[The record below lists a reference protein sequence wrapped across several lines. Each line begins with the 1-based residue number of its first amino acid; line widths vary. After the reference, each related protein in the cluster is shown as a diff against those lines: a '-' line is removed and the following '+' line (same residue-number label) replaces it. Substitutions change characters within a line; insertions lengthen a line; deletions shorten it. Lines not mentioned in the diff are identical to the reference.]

1 MKKAPAANFIQTN
14 QHQRKNDCIFCA
26 MANALPVTYDEARE
40 ILARAAC
47 CVKKEIQTVRNI
59 RKALCEM
66 GLRFTK
72 LQTRVQFAKFAADH
86 AGSDS
91 NYIIVAC
98 DHAAA
103 VVNGKLLDE
112 WDSSRKFVQFVFEAT
127 KETYNQIKSEYRKEE
142 PTMKNITLNQIAQF
156 ANIEI
161 IDATPA
167 TVEAPTETTAAIVPE
182 VLPPEQ
188 STAAIIPAPLQ
199 DQPNNLPGAL
209 LDLDERTLQLLKRQA
224 NLAAALPGVKSLQ
237 LVGRWLWLEFTGK
250 PTAEIRQQLKDN
262 RWSWAPKKGKWT
274 YHNPEEPRPGKHRFM
289 TFEEIQD
296 KHGAAAI
303 I

>member
-1 MKKAPAANFIQTN
+1 MLKQIKKYFVLWQNSA
-14 QHQRKNDCIFCA
+14 
-26 MANALPVTYDEARE
+26 E
-40 ILARAAC
+40 
-47 CVKKEIQTVRNI
+47 
-59 RKALCEM
+59 
-66 GLRFTK
+66 
-72 LQTRVQFAKFAADH
+72 LQ
-86 AGSDS
+86 
-91 NYIIVAC
+91 
-98 DHAAA
+98 
-103 VVNGKLLDE
+103 
-112 WDSSRKFVQFVFEAT
+112 VFEAAT
-127 KETYNQIKSEYRKEE
+127 KADAMKAARMYRRQWEIDDDKPVKALNEAEAAAYEAERQAQENKGKEE
-142 PTMKNITLNQIAQF
+142 QTMKNITLNQIAQF

-161 IDATPA
+161 IDATPTTSEQQDLFA
-167 TVEAPTETTAAIVPE
+167 AAPTTVETTAAIVPE

-188 STAAIIPAPLQ
+188 PTATAIPAPLQ

-237 LVGRWLWLEFTGK
+237 LVGRWLWLEFAGK

>member
-1 MKKAPAANFIQTN
+1 MLKQIKKYFVLWQNSTALQVIEAATKADAMKAARLYRRQWEIDDDKPVKALSEAEAA
-14 QHQRKNDCIFCA
+14 A
-26 MANALPVTYDEARE
+26 YEAE
-40 ILARAAC
+40 
-47 CVKKEIQTVRNI
+47 
-59 RKALCEM
+59 RKAQENK
-66 GLRFTK
+66 G
-72 LQTRVQFAKFAADH
+72 
-86 AGSDS
+86 
-91 NYIIVAC
+91 
-98 DHAAA
+98 
-103 VVNGKLLDE
+103 
-112 WDSSRKFVQFVFEAT
+112 
-127 KETYNQIKSEYRKEE
+127 KEE

-161 IDATPA
+161 IDATPTA
-167 TVEAPTETTAAIVPE
+167 SEQQDLFAEAPASVETTAAIIPE
-182 VLPPEQ
+182 VLPPE
-188 STAAIIPAPLQ
+188 TATAIPAPLQ
-199 DQPNNLPGAL
+199 EQASNLPGAL

-224 NLAAALPGVKSLQ
+224 NLAATLPGVKSLQ

-250 PTAEIRQQLKDN
+250 PTEEIRKQLKDN

>member
-1 MKKAPAANFIQTN
+1 MLKQIKKYFVLWQNSAALQMFEAATKADAMKAARLYRRQWEIDDDKPVKALSEAEAAAYEAERQPQNNNGKEEQTMKKA
-14 QHQRKNDCIFCA
+14 
-26 MANALPVTYDEARE
+26 
-40 ILARAAC
+40 
-47 CVKKEIQTVRNI
+47 
-59 RKALCEM
+59 
-66 GLRFTK
+66 
-72 LQTRVQFAKFAADH
+72 
-86 AGSDS
+86 
-91 NYIIVAC
+91 
-98 DHAAA
+98 
-103 VVNGKLLDE
+103 
-112 WDSSRKFVQFVFEAT
+112 
-127 KETYNQIKSEYRKEE
+127 
-142 PTMKNITLNQIAQF
+142 TLNQIAQF

-161 IDATPA
+161 IDATPTASEQQNLFAAAPA
-167 TVEAPTETTAAIVPE
+167 TVEAPTETTTAIVPE

-188 STAAIIPAPLQ
+188 TTAAIIPAQLQ

-224 NLAAALPGVKSLQ
+224 NIAAALPGVKSLQ

-262 RWSWAPKKGKWT
+262 RWSWAPKKDKWT

>member
-86 AGSDS
+86 AESDS

-127 KETYNQIKSEYRKEE
+127 KETYNQIKAEYRKEE
-142 PTMKNITLNQIAQF
+142 PTVKNITLNQIAQF

-167 TVEAPTETTAAIVPE
+167 TVEATTAAIVPE

-188 STAAIIPAPLQ
+188 PTAAVIPAQLQ

-224 NLAAALPGVKSLQ
+224 NIAAALPGVKSLQ

-250 PTAEIRQQLKDN
+250 PTEEIRKQLKDN

>member
-86 AGSDS
+86 AESDS

-127 KETYNQIKSEYRKEE
+127 KETYNQIKAQYRKEE

-156 ANIEI
+156 TNIEI
-161 IDATPA
+161 IDATPT

-182 VLPPEQ
+182 VLPPE
-188 STAAIIPAPLQ
+188 TATVIPAPLQ

-209 LDLDERTLQLLKRQA
+209 LDLDERTLQLLKMQA
-224 NLAAALPGVKSLQ
+224 NIAAALPGVKSLQ

>member
-86 AGSDS
+86 AESDS

-112 WDSSRKFVQFVFEAT
+112 WDSSRKFVKYFVEISKDLYTAIA
-127 KETYNQIKSEYRKEE
+127 KQYGKGEE
-142 PTMKNITLNQIAQF
+142 ETMKT
-156 ANIEI
+156 
-161 IDATPA
+161 
-167 TVEAPTETTAAIVPE
+167 TETTAAIVPE

-188 STAAIIPAPLQ
+188 PAAAVIPAPLQ
-199 DQPNNLPGAL
+199 EQQSNLPGAL

-237 LVGRWLWLEFTGK
+237 IVGRWLWLEFTGK

-289 TFEEIQD
+289 TFEEIES
-296 KHGAAAI
+296 KHGSAAI

>member
-1 MKKAPAANFIQTN
+1 MLKQIKKYFVLWQNST
-14 QHQRKNDCIFCA
+14 
-26 MANALPVTYDEARE
+26 AL
-40 ILARAAC
+40 
-47 CVKKEIQTVRNI
+47 Q
-59 RKALCEM
+59 
-66 GLRFTK
+66 
-72 LQTRVQFAKFAADH
+72 
-86 AGSDS
+86 
-91 NYIIVAC
+91 
-98 DHAAA
+98 
-103 VVNGKLLDE
+103 
-112 WDSSRKFVQFVFEAT
+112 VFEAAT
-127 KETYNQIKSEYRKEE
+127 KADAMKAARLYRRQWEIDDDKPVKALSEAEAAAYEAERKAQENKGKEE

-161 IDATPA
+161 IDATPTA
-167 TVEAPTETTAAIVPE
+167 SEQQDLFAEAPASVETTAAIIPE
-182 VLPPEQ
+182 VLPPE
-188 STAAIIPAPLQ
+188 TATAIPAPLQ
-199 DQPNNLPGAL
+199 EQASNLPGAL

-224 NLAAALPGVKSLQ
+224 NLAANLPGVKSLQ

-250 PTAEIRQQLKDN
+250 PTEEIRKQLKDN

>member
-127 KETYNQIKSEYRKEE
+127 KDTYNQIKAEYRKEE
-142 PTMKNITLNQIAQF
+142 PTMKTTATTNQP
-156 ANIEI
+156 
-161 IDATPA
+161 T
-167 TVEAPTETTAAIVPE
+167 TVEAPTETTAAIIPE

-188 STAAIIPAPLQ
+188 PTATAIPAPLQ
-199 DQPNNLPGAL
+199 EKPNNLPGAL

-224 NLAAALPGVKSLQ
+224 NIAAALPGVKSLQ

>member
-1 MKKAPAANFIQTN
+1 MLKQIKKYFVLWQNSA
-14 QHQRKNDCIFCA
+14 
-26 MANALPVTYDEARE
+26 E
-40 ILARAAC
+40 
-47 CVKKEIQTVRNI
+47 
-59 RKALCEM
+59 
-66 GLRFTK
+66 
-72 LQTRVQFAKFAADH
+72 LQ
-86 AGSDS
+86 
-91 NYIIVAC
+91 
-98 DHAAA
+98 
-103 VVNGKLLDE
+103 
-112 WDSSRKFVQFVFEAT
+112 VFEAAT
-127 KETYNQIKSEYRKEE
+127 KADAMKAARMYRRQWEIDDDKPVKALNEAEAAAYEAERQAQENKGKEE
-142 PTMKNITLNQIAQF
+142 QTMKNITLNQIAQF

-188 STAAIIPAPLQ
+188 PTAAVIPAPLQ

-250 PTAEIRQQLKDN
+250 PTEEIRKQLKDN
-262 RWSWAPKKGKWT
+262 RWSWAPKEGKWT
-274 YHNPEEPRPGKHRFM
+274 YHNPEEPRPGKHRYM
-289 TFEEIQD
+289 SFEEIES
-296 KHGAAAI
+296 KHGSAAI

>member
-1 MKKAPAANFIQTN
+1 MLKQIKKYFVLWENSTALQMFEAATKADAMKAARLYRRQWEITDD
-14 QHQRKNDCIFCA
+14 K
-26 MANALPVTYDEARE
+26 PV
-40 ILARAAC
+40 
-47 CVKKEIQTVRNI
+47 
-59 RKALCEM
+59 KALNE
-66 GLRFTK
+66 
-72 LQTRVQFAKFAADH
+72 AE
-86 AGSDS
+86 
-91 NYIIVAC
+91 
-98 DHAAA
+98 AAA
-103 VVNGKLLDE
+103 Y
-112 WDSSRKFVQFVFEAT
+112 EAERQAQEN
-127 KETYNQIKSEYRKEE
+127 KGKEE
-142 PTMKNITLNQIAQF
+142 QTMKNITLNQIAQF

-161 IDATPA
+161 IDATPTASEQQDLFAAAPA
-167 TVEAPTETTAAIVPE
+167 TVETTAAIVPE

-188 STAAIIPAPLQ
+188 PTAAVIPAPLQ

-274 YHNPEEPRPGKHRFM
+274 YHNPEEPRPGKHRYM
-289 TFEEIQD
+289 TFEEIQE
-296 KHGAAAI
+296 KHGHAAI

>member
-26 MANALPVTYDEARE
+26 MANALPVTYEEARE

-86 AGSDS
+86 AESDS

-127 KETYNQIKSEYRKEE
+127 KETYNQIKAEYRKEE
-142 PTMKNITLNQIAQF
+142 PTMKNITVNQIAQF

-161 IDATPA
+161 IDATP
-167 TVEAPTETTAAIVPE
+167 TETTAAIVPE
-182 VLPPEQ
+182 VLPPE
-188 STAAIIPAPLQ
+188 TATAIPAPLQ
-199 DQPNNLPGAL
+199 EKPNNLPGAL

-224 NLAAALPGVKSLQ
+224 NIAAALPGVKSLQ

-250 PTAEIRQQLKDN
+250 PTEEIRKQLKDN

>member
-1 MKKAPAANFIQTN
+1 MSKAPAANFVKTN

-40 ILARAAC
+40 ILARSAC
-47 CVKKEIQTVRNI
+47 CVKAEIQRLRNI
-59 RKALCEM
+59 KKALCEM
-66 GLRFTK
+66 GLNVTK
-72 LQTRVQFAKFAADH
+72 LETRVQFAKFAAEH
-86 AGSDS
+86 ADPNT
-91 NYIIVAC
+91 NYIVIAC

-112 WDSSRKFVQFVFEAT
+112 WDSSRKFVQYVFEIT
-127 KETYNQIKSEYRKEE
+127 KEAYNQIKAEYRKEE
-142 PTMKNITLNQIAQF
+142 ETMKQTTTNQP
-156 ANIEI
+156 
-161 IDATPA
+161 T
-167 TVEAPTETTAAIVPE
+167 TVETTATAAIIPE

-188 STAAIIPAPLQ
+188 PTAAIIPAPLQ
-199 DQPNNLPGAL
+199 EKPNNLPGAL
-209 LDLDERTLQLLKRQA
+209 LDLDERTLQLLKMQA

-250 PTAEIRQQLKDN
+250 PTEEIRQQLKDN

-274 YHNPEEPRPGKHRFM
+274 YHNPEDPRPGKHRFM
-289 TFEEIQD
+289 SFEEIES
-296 KHGAAAI
+296 KHGSASI

>member
-86 AGSDS
+86 AESDS

-127 KETYNQIKSEYRKEE
+127 KETYNQIKAEYRKEE

-161 IDATPA
+161 IDATPT
-167 TVEAPTETTAAIVPE
+167 TVEAPTET
-182 VLPPEQ
+182 
-188 STAAIIPAPLQ
+188 
-199 DQPNNLPGAL
+199 
-209 LDLDERTLQLLKRQA
+209 
-224 NLAAALPGVKSLQ
+224 
-237 LVGRWLWLEFTGK
+237 
-250 PTAEIRQQLKDN
+250 
-262 RWSWAPKKGKWT
+262 
-274 YHNPEEPRPGKHRFM
+274 
-289 TFEEIQD
+289 
-296 KHGAAAI
+296 AAAI
-303 I
+303 EEMMGC

>member
-1 MKKAPAANFIQTN
+1 MSKAPAANFIQTN

-86 AGSDS
+86 AESDS

-127 KETYNQIKSEYRKEE
+127 KETYNQIKAEYRKED
-142 PTMKNITLNQIAQF
+142 PTMRTTETTTQP
-156 ANIEI
+156 
-161 IDATPA
+161 T
-167 TVEAPTETTAAIVPE
+167 TVETTAAIIPE

-188 STAAIIPAPLQ
+188 PTAALVPAPLQ
-199 DQPNNLPGAL
+199 EKPNNLPGAL

-224 NLAAALPGVKSLQ
+224 NIAATLPGVKSLQ
-237 LVGRWLWLEFTGK
+237 LVGRCLWLEFTGK
-250 PTAEIRQQLKDN
+250 PTEEIRKQLKDN

-289 TFEEIQD
+289 TFEEIES
-296 KHGAAAI
+296 KHGSAAI

>member
-26 MANALPVTYDEARE
+26 MANALPVTYEEARE

-86 AGSDS
+86 AESDS

-127 KETYNQIKSEYRKEE
+127 KETYNQIKAQYRKEE

-161 IDATPA
+161 IDATPT
-167 TVEAPTETTAAIVPE
+167 TVETTTETAAAIVPE
-182 VLPPEQ
+182 VLPPE
-188 STAAIIPAPLQ
+188 TATVIPAPLQ
-199 DQPNNLPGAL
+199 EQASNLPGAL

-250 PTAEIRQQLKDN
+250 PTEEIRQQLKDN

>member
-26 MANALPVTYDEARE
+26 MANALPVTYEEARE

-86 AGSDS
+86 AESDS

-127 KETYNQIKSEYRKEE
+127 KETYNQIKAQYRKEE

-167 TVEAPTETTAAIVPE
+167 TVEAPTETTAATYFYN
-182 VLPPEQ
+182 Q
-188 STAAIIPAPLQ
+188 SQARRQQYYQEKIK
-199 DQPNNLPGAL
+199 
-209 LDLDERTLQLLKRQA
+209 ELKR
-224 NLAAALPGVKSLQ
+224 V
-237 LVGRWLWLEFTGK
+237 
-250 PTAEIRQQLKDN
+250 
-262 RWSWAPKKGKWT
+262 
-274 YHNPEEPRPGKHRFM
+274 
-289 TFEEIQD
+289 
-296 KHGAAAI
+296 
-303 I
+303 

>member
-26 MANALPVTYDEARE
+26 MANALPVTYEEARE

-86 AGSDS
+86 AESDS

-127 KETYNQIKSEYRKEE
+127 KET
-142 PTMKNITLNQIAQF
+142 
-156 ANIEI
+156 
-161 IDATPA
+161 
-167 TVEAPTETTAAIVPE
+167 
-182 VLPPEQ
+182 
-188 STAAIIPAPLQ
+188 
-199 DQPNNLPGAL
+199 
-209 LDLDERTLQLLKRQA
+209 
-224 NLAAALPGVKSLQ
+224 
-237 LVGRWLWLEFTGK
+237 
-250 PTAEIRQQLKDN
+250 
-262 RWSWAPKKGKWT
+262 
-274 YHNPEEPRPGKHRFM
+274 
-289 TFEEIQD
+289 
-296 KHGAAAI
+296 
-303 I
+303 

>member
-26 MANALPVTYDEARE
+26 MANALPVTYEEARE

-86 AGSDS
+86 AESDS

-127 KETYNQIKSEYRKEE
+127 KETYNQIKAQYRKEE

-161 IDATPA
+161 IDA
-167 TVEAPTETTAAIVPE
+167 IVPE

-188 STAAIIPAPLQ
+188 PAAAVIPAPLQ
-199 DQPNNLPGAL
+199 EQQSNLPGAL
-209 LDLDERTLQLLKRQA
+209 LDLDERTLQLLKMQA
-224 NLAAALPGVKSLQ
+224 KLAAALPGVKSLQ

-250 PTAEIRQQLKDN
+250 PTEEIRKQLKDN

>member
-127 KETYNQIKSEYRKEE
+127 KDTYNQIKAEYRKEE
-142 PTMKNITLNQIAQF
+142 PTMKTTATTNQPTT
-156 ANIEI
+156 
-161 IDATPA
+161 AT
-167 TVEAPTETTAAIVPE
+167 TTAAIIPE

-188 STAAIIPAPLQ
+188 PTAAIIPAPLQ
-199 DQPNNLPGAL
+199 EKPNNLPGAL
-209 LDLDERTLQLLKRQA
+209 LDLDERTLQLLKMQA
-224 NLAAALPGVKSLQ
+224 NLAATLPGVKSLQ

-250 PTAEIRQQLKDN
+250 PTEEIRKQLKDN

>member
-1 MKKAPAANFIQTN
+1 MLKQIKKYFVLWQNSTALQMFEAATKADAMKAARLYRRQWEIDDD
-14 QHQRKNDCIFCA
+14 K
-26 MANALPVTYDEARE
+26 PV
-40 ILARAAC
+40 
-47 CVKKEIQTVRNI
+47 
-59 RKALCEM
+59 KALNE
-66 GLRFTK
+66 
-72 LQTRVQFAKFAADH
+72 AE
-86 AGSDS
+86 
-91 NYIIVAC
+91 
-98 DHAAA
+98 AAA
-103 VVNGKLLDE
+103 Y
-112 WDSSRKFVQFVFEAT
+112 EAERQAQEN
-127 KETYNQIKSEYRKEE
+127 KGKEE

-161 IDATPA
+161 IDATPTA
-167 TVEAPTETTAAIVPE
+167 SEQQDLFAATPTTVETTTAAIVPE

-188 STAAIIPAPLQ
+188 PTAVIPAPLQ
-199 DQPNNLPGAL
+199 EKQSNVPGAL

-274 YHNPEEPRPGKHRFM
+274 YHNPEEPRPGKHRYM
-289 TFEEIQD
+289 SFEEIES
-296 KHGAAAI
+296 KHGSAAI

>member
-1 MKKAPAANFIQTN
+1 MSKAPAANFIQTN

-26 MANALPVTYDEARE
+26 MVNALPVTYDEARE

-86 AGSDS
+86 AESDS

-127 KETYNQIKSEYRKEE
+127 KETYNQIKAEYRKEE
-142 PTMKNITLNQIAQF
+142 TTMKNITLNQIAQF

-167 TVEAPTETTAAIVPE
+167 AVETPTETTAAIVPE

-188 STAAIIPAPLQ
+188 PTATAIPAPLQ

-224 NLAAALPGVKSLQ
+224 NIAAALPGVKSLQ

-250 PTAEIRQQLKDN
+250 PTEEIREQLKAN
-262 RWSWAPKKGKWT
+262 KWTWAPKKGKWT

-289 TFEEIQD
+289 TFEEIQE
-296 KHGAAAI
+296 KHGHAAI

>member
-127 KETYNQIKSEYRKEE
+127 KDTYNQIKAEYRKEE
-142 PTMKNITLNQIAQF
+142 PTMKTTATTNQPTT
-156 ANIEI
+156 
-161 IDATPA
+161 AT
-167 TVEAPTETTAAIVPE
+167 TTAAIIPE

-188 STAAIIPAPLQ
+188 PTAAIIPAPLQ
-199 DQPNNLPGAL
+199 EKPNNLPGAL
-209 LDLDERTLQLLKRQA
+209 LDLDERTLQLLKMQA

-250 PTAEIRQQLKDN
+250 PTEEIRKQLKDN

-289 TFEEIQD
+289 TFEEIES
-296 KHGAAAI
+296 KHGSAAI